1 MYISSANPLNIIKG
15 QLSNTNSDRFKLPK
29 DILRKILVIVQFSI
43 ATGLIICTLFI
54 YKQLKHIRNESWN
67 LKEDYIIHIPVK
79 ENIGSKYELVK
90 SRLKKNPSIIN
101 VSIKNG
107 LPTVMSNMTSG
118 VWWSGRGERTDE
130 IHMETQKIGYD
141 YFKTMSMEIIE
152 GRSFS
157 PEFSTDSSSGFILNE
172 QALKLSQIKDPI
184 GKTFGLYG
192 QEGVI
197 IGIVKNTLFKSA
209 EREINAQLF
218 HFLNN
223 PTQEAYFGSVLIR
236 IDGKSVQNN
245 NLNSII
251 KYIEDIWNETNS
263 NSPFEY
269 HFLDET
275 IEAQYKAENRIAK
288 IFFYFA
294 FFAIFISC
302 LGMLGMSF
310 YIIESRTKEIGIRKV
325 CGASPWSIN
334 KLFLFDFIK
343 SILISTLI
351 SWPLSYFFIKNWL
364 NNFGYRTNINM
375 TPFLLATI
383 IAASIAILTVTYIV
397 NKAANQNTIKSLRY
411 E

>member
-1 MYISSANPLNIIKG
+1 MLLIITGILAGLYPALYISSANPLNIIKG

-107 LPTVMSNMTSG
+107 LPTVISNMTSG
-118 VWWSGRGERTDE
+118 VWWNGRGERTDE

-223 PTQEAYFGSVLIR
+223 PKQEASFGSVLIR

-251 KYIEDIWNETNS
+251 KYI
-263 NSPFEY
+263 
-269 HFLDET
+269 
-275 IEAQYKAENRIAK
+275 
-288 IFFYFA
+288 
-294 FFAIFISC
+294 
-302 LGMLGMSF
+302 M
-310 YIIESRTKEIGIRKV
+310 
-325 CGASPWSIN
+325 
-334 KLFLFDFIK
+334 
-343 SILISTLI
+343 
-351 SWPLSYFFIKNWL
+351 
-364 NNFGYRTNINM
+364 
-375 TPFLLATI
+375 
-383 IAASIAILTVTYIV
+383 IV
-397 NKAANQNTIKSLRY
+397 RNH
-411 E
+411 

>member
-1 MYISSANPLNIIKG
+1 
-15 QLSNTNSDRFKLPK
+15 
-29 DILRKILVIVQFSI
+29 
-43 ATGLIICTLFI
+43 
-54 YKQLKHIRNESWN
+54 
-67 LKEDYIIHIPVK
+67 
-79 ENIGSKYELVK
+79 VK

-107 LPTVMSNMTSG
+107 LPTVISNMTSG
-118 VWWSGRGERTDE
+118 VWWDGRGERTDE
-130 IHMETQKIGYD
+130 IYMETQKIGYD

-157 PEFSTDSSSGFILNE
+157 PEFPTDSSSGFILNE

-192 QEGVI
+192 QKGVI

-236 IDGKSVQNN
+236 IDGKSIQNN

-275 IEAQYKAENRIAK
+275 IEAQYKAENRISK

-325 CGASPWSIN
+325 CGASSWSIN

-343 SILISTLI
+343 SIIISTFI

-364 NNFGYRTNINM
+364 NNFAYKTNINM

-397 NKAANQNTIKSLRY
+397 NKAANQNTVKSLRY